1 MNLEHLKQKYG
12 EKLYHY
18 CMKLARPYLEQ
29 DKLKTENGH
38 LILTRKGI
46 FLSDGIMSD
55 LLWVE

>member
-1 MNLEHLKQKYG
+1 
-12 EKLYHY
+12 
-18 CMKLARPYLEQ
+18 MKLARPYLEQ